1 MASMDEAGHTS
12 MSCSLTSPA
21 SRSQFGKNS
30 WGYRA
35 ISFEMTTADGK
46 KFVVSRAQEDF
57 TKNAA
62 TTFLIA
68 PGEHQV
74 FAIKF
79 DKWWD
84 SHPSLPKADGLH
96 VSRMAVYEVAFTPEA
111 TQQKVWTGRLESR
124 TYDLTLRRW

>member
-1 MASMDEAGHTS
+1 VLTNISGEPQPVWEAW
-12 MSCSLTSPA
+12 
-21 SRSQFGKNS
+21 NS

-35 ISFEMTTADGK
+35 ISFEITADGK

-74 FAIKF
+74 FAITF
-79 DKWWD
+79 DKWWE

-96 VSRMAVYEVAFTPEA
+96 VSLKAVYEVAFTPEA
-111 TQQKVWTGRLESR
+111 TQQRSGRVAWSHE
-124 TYDLTLRRW
+124 LTTLH